1 MHSVI
6 EGPKADNMYTGTVKL
21 TSGEAT
27 VNIDSCAGMTEGT
40 FVALNRCVR
49 SFTTNETNWDPV
61 RGSVSGN
68 ILTVESCVGSSTAQV
83 SWMVLGE
90 RQDVAMTNP
99 DNPMTDGAGHIIV
112 EPVKPALS
120 GEE

>member
-1 MHSVI
+1 
-6 EGPKADNMYTGTVKL
+6 MYTGVVQL
-21 TSGEAT
+21 TSGNAT
-27 VNIDSCAGMTEGT
+27 VNIDNCAGMTEGT

-49 SFTTNETNWDPV
+49 AFTTNETNWDLV
-61 RGSVSGN
+61 KGSVAGN
-68 ILTVESCVGSSTAQV
+68 ILTVESCVADSTAQV

-99 DNPMTDGAGHIIV
+99 NNPMTDSGGHIIV
-112 EPVKPALS
+112 EPIKPALS